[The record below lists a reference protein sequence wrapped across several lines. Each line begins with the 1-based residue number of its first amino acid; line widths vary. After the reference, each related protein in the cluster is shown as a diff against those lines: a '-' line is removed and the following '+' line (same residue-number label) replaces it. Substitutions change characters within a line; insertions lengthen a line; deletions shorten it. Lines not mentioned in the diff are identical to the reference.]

1 MASNLFGKIS
11 VGITAS
17 TGGLTRGLNLATVQL
32 KQFAS
37 INKKLAGIGIST
49 GFLAATTAIGLATS
63 AIRKFAG
70 GINYA
75 VQSSAS
81 LTEAQNRVDV
91 VFGQSAEAVKRFAD
105 STAAIGIAKSEALDA
120 AGLFGTLF
128 TNIGVTEQRAA
139 QMSNAMVELSA
150 NMASYSNKSVEES
163 LRALRSALV
172 GEVEPIRRL
181 GIVLNDSEL
190 RQEAFAMGLTKTTRF
205 VLTPAVKMV
214 AAYSSIMKQAGRQ
227 HGDFARTS
235 HELTNQQRI
244 LTANFKELIA
254 EAGERLKPVFL
265 SVVSA
270 FNNFMP
276 TLRAYATTI
285 SQMFTEMTSGF
296 SVSISFADILN
307 ATFRTHAGI
316 LNVVRGIYQ
325 MLAGTVY
332 SFMQTSQEWVA
343 SFYENIGAMAEWALK
358 GYLKFITFITTPLR
372 KLISLIAKGLR
383 LIGDKGLA
391 NSLELAVK
399 RMRELPNAAEGIGKM
414 LNENLGLEDVSATA
428 RRNAERLGKISG
440 EYFADGIENISN
452 PFKDF
457 DRNLLQE
464 NLKAAAKGAMA
475 MIPGIGDAVGGAIL
489 AVGGAVKASVESLKA
504 ITVDSAEGEAFRNA
518 LMRGADPRVALDID
532 RRIADNTGRAANA
545 LEGLPGAI
553 AGRLGNTIAAA
564 SVSV

>member
-1 MASNLFGKIS
+1 
-11 VGITAS
+11 
-17 TGGLTRGLNLATVQL
+17 
-32 KQFAS
+32 
-37 INKKLAGIGIST
+37 
-49 GFLAATTAIGLATS
+49 
-63 AIRKFAG
+63 
-70 GINYA
+70 
-75 VQSSAS
+75 
-81 LTEAQNRVDV
+81 
-91 VFGQSAEAVKRFAD
+91 
-105 STAAIGIAKSEALDA
+105 
-120 AGLFGTLF
+120 
-128 TNIGVTEQRAA
+128 
-139 QMSNAMVELSA
+139 
-150 NMASYSNKSVEES
+150 
-163 LRALRSALV
+163 
-172 GEVEPIRRL
+172 
-181 GIVLNDSEL
+181 
-190 RQEAFAMGLTKTTRF
+190 
-205 VLTPAVKMV
+205 
-214 AAYSSIMKQAGRQ
+214 
-227 HGDFARTS
+227 
-235 HELTNQQRI
+235 
-244 LTANFKELIA
+244 
-254 EAGERLKPVFL
+254 
-265 SVVSA
+265 
-270 FNNFMP
+270 
-276 TLRAYATTI
+276 
-285 SQMFTEMTSGF
+285 
-296 SVSISFADILN
+296 
-307 ATFRTHAGI
+307 
-316 LNVVRGIYQ
+316 

-372 KLISLIAKGLR
+372 GLISLIAEGLR
-383 LIGDKGLA
+383 LIGDEGLA
-391 NSLELAVK
+391 DSLELAVK
-399 RMRELPNAAEGIGKM
+399 RMRELPNAAEGIGEM

-489 AVGGAVKASVESLKA
+489 AVGDAVKASVESLKA